1 MVIEA
6 IVVIVAIGVIVD
18 IVEAAAGGIV
28 VIVVIVIIVDIVEA
42 ALGGIAAAME
52 RMANLNGG

>member
-6 IVVIVAIGVIVD
+6 IVVIVAIGV
-18 IVEAAAGGIV
+18 
-28 VIVVIVIIVDIVEA
+28 IVDIVEA